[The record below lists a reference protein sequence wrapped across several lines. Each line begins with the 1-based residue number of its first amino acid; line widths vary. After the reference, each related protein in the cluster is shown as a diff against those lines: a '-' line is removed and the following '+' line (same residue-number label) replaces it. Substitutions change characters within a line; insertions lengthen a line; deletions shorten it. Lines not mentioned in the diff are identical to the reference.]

1 MILHSLPA
9 KLAGQLAGQLGVRST
24 GGPQGGFTVRFAKVL
39 QRLRSSLADSAGT
52 IVFGMEDGTVSI
64 FGLIF
69 GVAATTNNAATVLIA
84 GASGAVA
91 AAVSMMAGVF
101 LDVETTR
108 DATKVKRAK
117 LQSALAAD
125 AASVRAALPGQLATA
140 GLTQSQSTALTA
152 AVSGDRE
159 ALAGLLL
166 ALNGSADP
174 KSNPWQQALWML
186 IADFAAAAVPILP
199 FVFLPVAQA
208 RVISAVVTIALLV
221 GLGVGRGRIAGG
233 AVARTVVETVAVGI
247 AAALA
252 GVAISVLIDRTFN
265 G

>member
-1 MILHSLPA
+1 LRA
-9 KLAGQLAGQLGVRST
+9 ARTEK
-24 GGPQGGFTVRFAKVL
+24 GGYAVTFGSRLK
-39 QRLRSSLADSAGT
+39 RLRASLANASGT

-69 GVAATTNNAATVLIA
+69 GVAATTTDARTVLIA

-108 DATKVKRAK
+108 DEMKTKRAK
-117 LQSALAAD
+117 LQDSLSAN
-125 AASVRAALPGQLATA
+125 AASICAELPGQLTAA
-140 GLTQSQSTALTA
+140 GLTRQQSAALTG
-152 AVSGDRE
+152 AVVNDRD
-159 ALAGLLL
+159 ALNGLLL
-166 ALNGSADP
+166 ALHGSPEAP
-174 KSNPWQQALWML
+174 PNPWVQALWML

-199 FVFLPVAQA
+199 FVFLPVPQA
-208 RVISAVVTIALLV
+208 RGVSAVVTLALLI
-221 GLGVGRGRIAGG
+221 GLGVGRGRIAGHNI
-233 AVARTVVETVAVGI
+233 ARTVVETVAVGI

-252 GVAISVLIDRTFN
+252 GVAISVVISRTFT